1 MTGGLKLYEKYYHN
15 NFEELLT
22 YYPRFYRDVLEMV
35 EILKAQ
41 GHVADR
47 LEADIE
53 QTFWNNF
60 IDYADEAAIGR
71 LEIFLK
77 IGLNTSWS
85 LEERRQIVKSYF
97 IGAGR
102 ISASVLAQMLQSI
115 VGCPDPNIRLEPI
128 DAAGNNALLIDFDCP
143 ENAAQKLAIVK
154 EVLAKPALYEALIFF

>member
-1 MTGGLKLYEKYYHN
+1 MTGELRLYDKYYQN

-53 QTFWNNF
+53 QTFLNSF

-71 LEIFLK
+71 L
-77 IGLNTSWS
+77 GL
-85 LEERRQIVKSYF
+85 
-97 IGAGR
+97 
-102 ISASVLAQMLQSI
+102 SALSA
-115 VGCPDPNIRLEPI
+115 
-128 DAAGNNALLIDFDCP
+128 NA
-143 ENAAQKLAIVK
+143 NSRA
-154 EVLAKPALYEALIFF
+154 